1 MADKGSASHESFP
14 KHIKLSDGT
23 DVSIRR
29 MEPEDQEKILAFAAK
44 LPEEDLLFLRTDIT
58 DRPSVKLWAENVKKG
73 HTITLLAEV
82 GSEVVAYA
90 TVHLEQA
97 RWTRRVGEIR
107 VNGSPRFRGRGLG
120 KRLTAEI
127 FELAKSLGLKKLS
140 AMMTPDQVAARAAFE
155 RLGFRV
161 EAILADWVED
171 RTGRVRDMLIMT
183 YDLDGFSDQVVAHS

>member
-1 MADKGSASHESFP
+1 MADKGNNSHEPFP
-14 KHIKLSDGT
+14 KQIKLSDGT
-23 DVSIRR
+23 GVTIRR
-29 MEPEDQEKILAFAAK
+29 MEPEDQDKILAFAAK

-58 DRPSVKLWAENVKKG
+58 DRQSVKQWAENLKKG
-73 HTITLLAEV
+73 HTVTLLAEV
-82 GSEVVAYA
+82 GSEVAAYA
-90 TVHLEQA
+90 SVHLEQA

-107 VNGSPRFRGRGLG
+107 VNGSARFRGRGLG

-127 FELAKSLGLKKLS
+127 FELAKDLGLKKLS

-183 YDLDGFSDQVVAHS
+183 HDLEGFTDQVVANS